1 MPNPSEKTIGDDKDT
16 ELVRAI
22 NSGRQDLFY
31 ELVNRYEKSLYN
43 FGLRMCD
50 NPSDA
55 EDMVQDTFLNVF
67 KYLEGF
73 RYETKFRN
81 WLYRVATSACLKKKR
96 RSKYAPD
103 RELSLDEFLPADES
117 AASTDLPRWASQ
129 PLDQVL
135 DGELA
140 GVIRQALL
148 DLPEKY
154 RLVVVLRD
162 VEGFTTQES
171 AEILNL
177 TPTNIKVRLHRARL
191 FLREALKSYYE
202 TD

>member
-1 MPNPSEKTIGDDKDT
+1 MSTPLEKPKNDIKDD
-16 ELVRAI
+16 ELIQAI
-22 NSGRQDLFY
+22 NGGREELFY
-31 ELVNRYEKSLYN
+31 ELVKRYQQNLYN
-43 FGLRMCD
+43 FGRRMCD

-67 KYLEGF
+67 KYLNGF
-73 RYETKFRN
+73 RYETKFKN

-96 RSKYAPD
+96 RSKFAPD
-103 RELSLDEFLPADES
+103 RELSLDEFLPGDES
-117 AASTDLPRWASQ
+117 VVAMDMPRWASQ

-135 DGELA
+135 DEELGE
-140 GVIRQALL
+140 VIRQALL

-162 VEGFTTQES
+162 VEGFSTQET
-171 AEILNL
+171 AEILDL
-177 TPTNIKVRLHRARL
+177 TLTNIKVRLHRARL
-191 FLREALKSYYE
+191 FLRDALRTYYE